1 MCGCD
6 EFANGTERNYS
17 DLTAFL
23 LGTVRTLVMLSLKI
37 WTSTLLQMRACCE
50 FD

>member
-6 EFANGTERNYS
+6 EFANGTKSNYS

-23 LGTVRTLVMLSLKI
+23 LDTVRTLIMLSLKI
-37 WTSTLLQMRACCE
+37 WTATLLQMRVCCG